1 VPFAAVAIALL
12 LDGLGF
18 ASQVKSVAAGYMANL
33 LAL

>member
-1 VPFAAVAIALL
+1 L